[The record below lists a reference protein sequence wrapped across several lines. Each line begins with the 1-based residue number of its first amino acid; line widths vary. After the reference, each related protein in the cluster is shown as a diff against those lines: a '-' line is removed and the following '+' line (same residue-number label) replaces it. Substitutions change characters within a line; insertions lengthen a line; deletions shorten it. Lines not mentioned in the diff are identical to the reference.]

1 MLLRGNSAWT
11 PRIAAVTAI
20 MLLSIGCTYRGETEN
35 PVVRK
40 ATWFS
45 YLDGTDIRTACGEGA
60 PDRYRLVYN
69 ARYEQQVR
77 SYEITADGT
86 GGAYLVA
93 RARGRAN
100 SFDVSLDDV
109 FAPWRWR
116 RSEAQLSPAEFRQFV
131 ALLERSRQFAGAPV
145 GLRLFSGDFYWVGSA
160 CRNGTFAYHA
170 WLYSEDGFA
179 DVRFADVLFARDRTE
194 IAVNPPRRIP
204 AGEYLGP
211 MGRQQDQTQI
221 RFWLQVRE
229 DGLGGIPNLF

>member
-1 MLLRGNSAWT
+1 MLRGNPAQIFRLAT
-11 PRIAAVTAI
+11 VMAV
-20 MLLSIGCTYRGETEN
+20 MLLSVGCTYRGETDN

-45 YLDGTDIRTACGEGA
+45 FLDGTDIREACGEGA
-60 PDRYRLVYN
+60 PDRFRLVYN
-69 ARYEQQVR
+69 GRYEQQVR
-77 SYEITADGT
+77 SYEITADGA

-100 SFDVSLDDV
+100 AFDVSLDDV

-116 RSEAQLSPAEFRQFV
+116 RSEARLSPAALGQFV
-131 ALLERSRQFAGAPV
+131 ASLERSGQFAGAPV

-160 CRNGTFAYHA
+160 CRNGAFAYHA
-170 WLYSEDGFA
+170 WLYSDDGFA
-179 DVRFADVLFARDRTE
+179 GVRFADFLFAHDQTGV
-194 IAVNPPRRIP
+194 AVNPPRRIP

-211 MGRQQDQTQI
+211 AGRQQDQTQI

-229 DGLGGIPNLF
+229 DGLGGIANAF